1 MALRK
6 SAQNVQHS
14 PHPPP
19 KKQKKK
25 NVQHIKKILSAT
37 CNFKCANFF
46 KKKTKKKPSGEC
58 PRVLKEEFE
67 KENYR
72 GINETAL

>member
-1 MALRK
+1 MKRK
-6 SAQNVQHS
+6 GIFEKS
-14 PHPPP
+14 
-19 KKQKKK
+19 
-25 NVQHIKKILSAT
+25 IFL
-37 CNFKCANFF
+37 
-46 KKKTKKKPSGEC
+46 KKKPSGEC